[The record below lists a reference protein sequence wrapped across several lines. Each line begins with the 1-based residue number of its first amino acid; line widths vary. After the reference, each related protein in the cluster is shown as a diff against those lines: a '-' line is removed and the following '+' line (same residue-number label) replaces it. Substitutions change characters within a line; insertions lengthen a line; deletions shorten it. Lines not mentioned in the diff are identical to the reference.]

1 MCVAWLQT
9 LEVQNLI
16 VRYPMLLELKRP
28 DGSLSNLSTSILFLT
43 RFDPKV
49 PPGHMF
55 KVSQIVA
62 SARAELIRG

>member
-1 MCVAWLQT
+1 
-9 LEVQNLI
+9 
-16 VRYPMLLELKRP
+16 MLLELKRP

-49 PPGHMF
+49 PPGRMF

>member
-1 MCVAWLQT
+1 MQT
-9 LEVQNLI
+9 LEAQNLI

-49 PPGHMF
+49 PAGRMF
-55 KVSQIVA
+55 KVGRTMCQS
-62 SARAELIRG
+62 